1 LGGPLSDNLILPIG
15 HAPAGSGMI
24 KNEVWVA
31 HSLATKD
38 LGPPGPG
45 SFWTWPE
52 TSERWGLPLLFLVVV
67 TAYGIGSKLAL
78 LLIEASDLQGV
89 LFIPSGITVAFL
101 IRLRHRL
108 WWVVLLAAGLTEFT
122 MDVTSGLT
130 AMQSLGFAVANIAE
144 PLVGAAIVIS
154 TCGLLDLGRRRHL
167 LWFTLGAVLIG
178 PAVGGALGAGSDR
191 LFGGDD
197 FLTTMAQWWL
207 GDALGVVLVASAIL
221 AWGSSQ
227 DRRSL
232 FSSWGAFL
240 ILGSVALTVVVIT
253 LTDLPLVFSV
263 LVGVTLAGA
272 LFGVRTVAVTS
283 LAVALTLAVTLTL
296 DDGGLI
302 VGLSQSA
309 ALVLVKL
316 QVGTFAL
323 AGLMIA
329 AESNE
334 REIATRE
341 AARSA
346 VEAEAAKGER
356 QRQQDLAVHV
366 QRGLLPD
373 ELVRKAGLEIA
384 ARYEAASDS
393 LEVGGDW
400 YDTIRLPD
408 GRIGLVVGDIVG
420 HGIDAMTSMGR
431 LRSALAALAI
441 HNDQPA
447 ALLTELDAFVGG
459 PNGIGYATV
468 FYAIVD
474 SDQRLI
480 TYASAGH
487 PPALLMAP
495 NRDVSWLDLGQN
507 EPLHGSGSERVQSTV
522 PLEHGSILLLYSDGL
537 IERRGESLGVG
548 MRRLELAL
556 TELANREPD
565 AICDGLIDRLE
576 VLQGR
581 RDDVVV
587 MAMKADLE
595 LSNRFHRVFV
605 AEPEELRHIRAS
617 IRSWATARHL
627 PPDLQGDLLIV
638 VGEATSN
645 SVRHAFR
652 NSPSGEIDIRL
663 SLNDSELSVRVSD
676 NGRWLPPSDKDDQ
689 LGAGTRI
696 IRSVSGDFHRSH
708 SSNGTVVT
716 FTLPLTDR
724 AKRS

>member
-1 LGGPLSDNLILPIG
+1 MA
-15 HAPAGSGMI
+15 HA
-24 KNEVWVA
+24 
-31 HSLATKD
+31 LATND
-38 LGPPGPG
+38 LNRPEPG

-52 TSERWGLPLLFLVVV
+52 RSERWNVPLLFLMVA

-78 LLIEASDLQGV
+78 LLIEASGLQGV

-101 IRLRHRL
+101 IRLRRRH
-108 WWVVLLAAGLTEFT
+108 WWVVLLAAGVTEFT

-130 AMQSLGFAVANIAE
+130 GWQSLGFAVANVAE
-144 PLVGAAIVIS
+144 PLVGATIIS
-154 TCGLLDLGRRRHL
+154 ATCGLLDLARRRHL
-167 LWFTLGAVLIG
+167 LWFTMGAVLLG
-178 PAVGGALGAGSDR
+178 PAVGGGLGAGADR

-207 GDALGVVLVASAIL
+207 GDALGVVLVGSAIL
-221 AWGSSQ
+221 AWGSSR

-232 FSSWGAFL
+232 FSSWGTLL
-240 ILGSVALTVVVIT
+240 ILGSIALTVVVIT

-263 LVGVTLAGA
+263 LIGVILAGA
-272 LFGVRTVAVTS
+272 LFGVRAVAVTS
-283 LAVALTLAVTLTL
+283 LAVALTIAVTLAL
-296 DDGGLI
+296 DTGDLL
-302 VGLSQSA
+302 VGVSQSV

-316 QVGTFAL
+316 QVGIFAL

-334 REIATRE
+334 REIATRG

-346 VEAEAAKGER
+346 AEAETAEQER
-356 QRQQDLAVHV
+356 QRQHDLAVHV

-373 ELVRKAGLEIA
+373 ELVRTAGLEIA
-384 ARYEAASDS
+384 ARYEAASDI

-400 YDTIRLPD
+400 YDTFRLRD

-459 PNGIGYATV
+459 PDGIGYATV

-474 SDQRLI
+474 PDQGLI

-487 PPALLMAP
+487 PPALLMSP
-495 NRDVSWLDLGQN
+495 NLEVIWLDMGQN
-507 EPLHGSGSERVQSTV
+507 EPLHGSGSSRVESTV

-548 MRRLELAL
+548 MHRLEVALA
-556 TELANREPD
+556 ELANREPD
-565 AICDGLIDRLE
+565 AICDGLIDRLQ
-576 VLQGR
+576 VLHGR

-605 AEPEELRHIRAS
+605 AKPEELRHIRS
-617 IRSWATARHL
+617 SVRSWATARHL
-627 PPDLQGDLLIV
+627 PSDVQGDLLIAL
-638 VGEATSN
+638 GEATSN
-645 SVRHAFR
+645 SVRHGFQ
-652 NSPSGEIDIRL
+652 NSPPGEIEIRL
-663 SLNDSELSVRVSD
+663 SLNDSELSVKVSD
-676 NGRWLPPSDKDDQ
+676 NGRWLPPSDNGDQ

-696 IRSVSGDFHRSH
+696 IRSMSEHFQRTHSG
-708 SSNGTVVT
+708 NGTLVT
-716 FTLPLTDR
+716 FTLPIAKR
-724 AKRS
+724 AKES